1 MSTWREARRTTWK
14 AARTGVKSTG
24 GKIVLHESK
33 VTSVMPKQ
41 RLTDQGI
48 AARMLKLRDQGGP
61 GLASSFGARRCLF
74 LFLTFGTGLAC
85 LAATGM
91 WSLFAVLLGMG
102 LGVFLR
108 DLGSLRATRRAWAFS
123 NKVID
128 WKLVQELA
136 GQASPAGTNRRTTT
150 LARRILNAAGLAVV
164 LLLLAVAIFL
174 ARPGYLW
181 MTAWLNDKPARADLP
196 PGFVDDASRLN
207 QTHVSELWSIPA
219 DPSAAESQLKDLL
232 QRARRDGLRV
242 SIAGARHSMGGH
254 TIFKDGIVLDMLPFR
269 RMELDA
275 DKRILHVGA
284 GGAGL
289 KSSPISTPAA
299 FQSPSC
305 NRMTISASAARSA
318 SIATAGST
326 TISRSPPRSN
336 HCGS

>member
-1 MSTWREARRTTWK
+1 
-14 AARTGVKSTG
+14 
-24 GKIVLHESK
+24 
-33 VTSVMPKQ
+33 
-41 RLTDQGI
+41 
-48 AARMLKLRDQGGP
+48 
-61 GLASSFGARRCLF
+61 
-74 LFLTFGTGLAC
+74 
-85 LAATGM
+85 M
-91 WSLFAVLLGMG
+91 WYPFAVLLGMG

-108 DLGSLRATRRAWAFS
+108 DLGSLRTTRRAWAFT

-136 GQASPAGTNRRTTT
+136 GQGSSAGTTRRTTT
-150 LARRILNAAGLAVV
+150 LARKILNAAGLALV
-164 LLLLAVAIFL
+164 LLLLFVAILL

-181 MTAWLNDKPARADLP
+181 FTAWLNDKPARADLP
-196 PGFVDDASRLN
+196 PGYFDDASRLN
-207 QTHVSELWSIPA
+207 QTHVAEVWSIPA

-275 DKRILHVGA
+275 DKQSCTSAPAR
-284 GGAGL
+284 AGL

-299 FQSPSC
+299 SQSPSC

-336 HCGS
+336 HCG